1 MTSNPIGIVICRIGA
16 IWAVIVGIGG
26 VGLEF
31 ATLLNS
37 PSAADSVSAYSI
49 VMILIYFVLA
59 FVLWHYAESISSTR
73 FPTPDRS
80 TVGSFDSSELV
91 MIGVH
96 LLGIYILVMAVINI
110 FQTETLTW
118 LEYYGDSSSE
128 SFVEMM
134 SARAVSM
141 RVSNAVQ
148 AILGIALIIRGK
160 KGLR

>member
-1 MTSNPIGIVICRIGA
+1 MTSNPMGIVICRIGA
-16 IWAVIVGIGG
+16 IWAAIVGIGG
-26 VGLEF
+26 VGLEI
-31 ATLLNS
+31 ATLLIS
-37 PSAADSVSAYSI
+37 PLAAESLSAYSV

-73 FPTPDRS
+73 FPTPDRATDGPS
-80 TVGSFDSSELV
+80 DSGELV

-128 SFVEMM
+128 SLIEMM
-134 SARAVSM
+134 SARVVSI

-148 AILGIALIIRGK
+148 VMLGIALIIRGK